1 MCSMLYAL
9 CSISHSRY
17 MSSVRADSALD
28 MLWLSV
34 TLAPRLGRAEEEE
47 AVNEEEEEEEEDERV
62 SEYILVRPLA

>member
-1 MCSMLYAL
+1 
-9 CSISHSRY
+9 
-17 MSSVRADSALD
+17 
-28 MLWLSV
+28 V

>member
-9 CSISHSRY
+9 SSISHSRY
-17 MSSVRADSALD
+17 MSSVRADSASEI
-28 MLWLSV
+28 LWLSV

-47 AVNEEEEEEEEDERV
+47 AVHEEEEEEEDERV